1 MVKNHTDTIASIIT
15 PPGRGGVGI
24 IRVCGDNLD
33 QFFTQLLATKPP
45 PRKAIF
51 IPFLDSDSREIDR
64 GLALYF
70 PAPGSFTGEETL
82 ELHAHG
88 SPVVLDLLLQRVISL
103 GARQARPGE
112 FSERAFLNDKLDLAQ
127 AEAIADLIDAATE
140 EAARGAVRTLKGDFS
155 KLIQDL
161 LASLTHLRVY
171 VEAAIDFPEEELD
184 FLSDGK
190 VEADLEEL
198 VAKIKELL
206 SKANQGIL
214 LREGMTVVIAGRPNA
229 GKSSLLNA
237 LSGVDRAIVTDTPGT
252 TRDVLKEQINI
263 DGLPVHIVDTA
274 GLRDSDDLVEQAGI
288 GRAWEQIAEADSVLW
303 VVDSRVFGE
312 HDADI
317 WPEYRQR
324 FGDRDNVTVVVNKID
339 LLDGDCS
346 ISKQRKDLISISAL
360 TGHGLDDLRAHLK
373 TIAGFSSETSGI
385 YTARRR
391 HLVALESTQHC
402 LMDALQHLKGTN
414 PGGELIAEDLHQA
427 QVYLGQITGAVTSD
441 DLLGEIFSSFCIGK

>member
-1 MVKNHTDTIASIIT
+1 MVKNHTDTIAAIIT

-24 IRVCGDNLD
+24 IRVCGGNLD
-33 QFFTQLLATKPP
+33 LFFTHLLATKPS

-51 IPFLDSDSREIDR
+51 TPFLDSDSREIDR

-88 SPVVLDLLLQRVISL
+88 SPVVLDLLLQRIINL

-127 AEAIADLIDAATE
+127 AEAIADLIDAVTE

-161 LASLTHLRVY
+161 LAALTHLRVY

-190 VEADLEEL
+190 VEADLDEL
-198 VAKIKELL
+198 IARIKELL
-206 SKANQGIL
+206 SKANQGVL

-237 LSGVDRAIVTDTPGT
+237 LSGVDRAIVTDIPGT

-263 DGLPVHIVDTA
+263 DGLPLHIVDTA
-274 GLRDSDDLVEQAGI
+274 GLRDSIDLVEQAGI
-288 GRAWEQIAEADSVLW
+288 GRAWEQISEADSVLW
-303 VVDSRVFGE
+303 VVDSRVFDE
-312 HDADI
+312 HEADI

-324 FGDRDNVTVVVNKID
+324 FGDRNNVTVVVNKTD
-339 LLDGDCS
+339 LLGDDCS
-346 ISKQRKDLISISAL
+346 FESKGKGVISVSAL
-360 TGHGLDDLRAHLK
+360 TGYGMDDLRAHLK
-373 TIAGFSSETSGI
+373 AIAGFSGQTEGTYS
-385 YTARRR
+385 ARRR
-391 HLVALESTQHC
+391 HIVALESTQYC
-402 LMDALQHLKGTN
+402 LVNALQQLKGGN
-414 PGGELIAEDLHQA
+414 PGGELIAEDLRLA
-427 QVYLGQITGAVTSD
+427 QDYLGQITGVMTSD

>member
-1 MVKNHTDTIASIIT
+1 MVKNHTDTITAIIT

-24 IRVCGDNLD
+24 IRVCGDNLET
-33 QFFTQLLATKPP
+33 FFTNLLATKPS

-51 IPFLDSDSREIDR
+51 TPFIGADSQEIDR

-88 SPVVLDLLLQRVISL
+88 SPVVLDLLLQRIISL

-155 KLIQDL
+155 KRIQDL
-161 LASLTHLRVY
+161 LTTLTHLRVY

-190 VEADLEEL
+190 VEADLEGL
-198 VAKIKELL
+198 IAKIKELL
-206 SKANQGIL
+206 SKAKQGVL

-237 LSGVDRAIVTDTPGT
+237 LSGVDRAIVTDIPGT

-263 DGLPVHIVDTA
+263 DGLPLHIVDTA
-274 GLRDSDDLVEQAGI
+274 GLRDSDDPVEQAGI
-288 GRAWEQIAEADSVLW
+288 GRAWEQISEADSVLW
-303 VVDSRVFGE
+303 VVDSRVFDGHE
-312 HDADI
+312 ADI

-324 FGDRDNVTVVVNKID
+324 FGDRDNVTVVVNKTD
-339 LLDGDCS
+339 LLDGAGS
-346 ISKQRKDLISISAL
+346 FGGEGKDVIPVSAL

-373 TIAGFSSETSGI
+373 TIAGFSSETGGL

-391 HLVALESTQHC
+391 HLVALESTQC
-402 LMDALQHLKGTN
+402 YLMNALQHLKGAN

-427 QVYLGQITGAVTSD
+427 QDYLGQITGVMTSD